1 MPKELKLGFLK
12 IGRSGFVIIVKDCYI
27 PELTVEREFIQ
38 KEMGLMFQ
46 LLVLIVITQLVI
58 LLN

>member
-12 IGRSGFVIIVKDCYI
+12 IGRSGFVITVKDYYI

-38 KEMGLMFQ
+38 KEMGLTFQ
-46 LLVLIVITQLVI
+46 LLVSIVITQLAI
-58 LLN
+58 LLS